1 MKSIH
6 DKRIDRKKFI
16 SKNGDRLKEV
26 WINASEFSVE
36 VGGLYRSTCFGALV
50 RTSEGTYPFYI

>member
-6 DKRIDRKKFI
+6 DKRMNRIKLI

-26 WINASEFSVE
+26 WIDASEFSGE
-36 VGGLYRSTCFGALV
+36 LGGLFRSTAFGALV